1 MRSGPSLDLH
11 VPRPWRFRAAPLLF
25 AIAGGASLGCGPPPA
40 FTSDL
45 AEGQSADL
53 RAQPAPAY
61 QDIEETFTNEVD
73 QNRWFDLKRQLRQNF
88 DDICGDTFCEGD
100 FSNLES
106 MSLRCSASTRTG
118 QLKSCVWLFAGSY
131 ETVTASTGNIRPVA
145 KFFPCKIDVQG
156 TPAALMDALL
166 APGDRGPLWHPVP
179 GSGRAIYES
188 LGDCL

>member
-1 MRSGPSLDLH
+1 MRSGTSFDL
-11 VPRPWRFRAAPLLF
+11 PRPGHRGLFTSAAIVCVAC
-25 AIAGGASLGCGPPPA
+25 AIGCAPPPEA
-40 FTSDL
+40 VADP

-61 QDIEETFTNEVD
+61 KDIEETFSNEID

-100 FSNLES
+100 FSNLEA
-106 MSLRCSASTRTG
+106 MSLRCSVATRTG

-131 ETVTASTGNIRPVA
+131 ETITPSTGNVRPVA
-145 KFFPCKIDVQG
+145 KFFPCKVEVQG
-156 TPAALMDALL
+156 APAALMDALL
-166 APGDRGPLWHPVP
+166 APGGRGPLWQPVP
-179 GSGRAIYES
+179 GSGRAIYDS

>member
-1 MRSGPSLDLH
+1 MRSGPYLESKS
-11 VPRPWRFRAAPLLF
+11 RFAVAATAL
-25 AIAGGASLGCGPPPA
+25 AVAVTLGSACAPPPPSA
-40 FTSDL
+40 PDPT
-45 AEGQSADL
+45 EGASADL

-61 QDIEETFTNEVD
+61 RDLEETFTSEAD

-100 FSNLES
+100 FSNLDS
-106 MSLRCSASTRTG
+106 MSLRCSVATRTG

-131 ETVTASTGNIRPVA
+131 ETVTASTGNVRPVA

-156 TPAALMDALL
+156 PPGALMDALL
-166 APGDRGPLWHPVP
+166 APGERGPLWQPVP
-179 GSGRAIYES
+179 GSGRAIYDS